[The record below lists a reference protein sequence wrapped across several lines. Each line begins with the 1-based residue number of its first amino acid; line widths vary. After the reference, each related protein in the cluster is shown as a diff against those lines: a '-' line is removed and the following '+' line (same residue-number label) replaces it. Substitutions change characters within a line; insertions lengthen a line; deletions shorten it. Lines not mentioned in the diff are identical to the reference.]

1 MTLAKENHES
11 EGRRM
16 RIEILV
22 ASPPTSKCKHIM
34 NSLEAIVGK
43 HPDRL
48 RLDIYYAGSQL
59 TIIPTRGYQS
69 EGKLKKV
76 PSVYLNGICVANGE
90 IPDFVEVEKMVQD
103 ELSRGFQY
111 WEK

>member
-1 MTLAKENHES
+1 MTLAKEKQEN

-16 RIEILV
+16 RLEILV
-22 ASPPTSKCKHIM
+22 ASPPTSKCKPIISSM
-34 NSLEAIVGK
+34 KAIVEK

-48 RLDIYYAGSQL
+48 RLDIYYAGMQL
-59 TIIPTRGYQS
+59 TVPPTRGYQC

-76 PSVYLNGICVANGE
+76 PSVFVNGICVANGE
-90 IPDFVEVEKMVQD
+90 VPDFEEVEAVVEE
-103 ELSRGFQY
+103 ELSKGIHY